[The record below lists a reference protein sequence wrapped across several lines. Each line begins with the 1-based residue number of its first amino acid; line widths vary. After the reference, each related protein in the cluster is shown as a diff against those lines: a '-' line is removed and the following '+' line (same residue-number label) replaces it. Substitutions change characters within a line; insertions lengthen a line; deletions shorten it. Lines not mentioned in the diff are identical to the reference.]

1 MGLWLVRVWAGLTGK
16 ATPLET
22 HLERERKGVLVA
34 LDAEQATRIETTEAL
49 EAERVAHGQTET
61 DLVESKA
68 ELKQVGDERDDYQ
81 GERDK
86 ARRERDRWKT
96 TTQHVYAKALDVLV
110 TRHKDNALVTPGGE
124 GGVEVF
130 VPSDFEL
137 PLPPDGDPASPNSI
151 LAILDRA
158 LKEHPDL
165 IHASGAARRS
175 AGDCYYRDP
184 TVFQQMIDCFVK
196 DYVEAKTNGVSKS
209 LEDHLKD
216 KGYTFDY
223 VRSLSDSTVSL
234 DKRYLLTDKEFLPPG
249 TKNVKASEHFKKGNA
264 QGVDKCFRV
273 YWWWDHKNKRVILNH
288 IGSHLKSPR
297 TT

>member
-16 ATPLET
+16 ATPLESE
-22 HLERERKGVLVA
+22 LERERKCVCAA
-34 LDAEQATRIETTEAL
+34 LHKEQDIRIKTQESLDQEREAHATTES
-49 EAERVAHGQTET
+49 
-61 DLVESKA
+61 DLVETKTDLRDTEQRRDHFLEEACKA
-68 ELKQVGDERDDYQ
+68 ETERDAWKDTTQ
-81 GERDK
+81 RVQVKAQKMLKRRHGDK
-86 ARRERDRWKT
+86 A
-96 TTQHVYAKALDVLV
+96 LV
-110 TRHKDNALVTPGGE
+110 IPKDKVGE
-124 GGVEVF
+124 VVF

-196 DYVEAKTNGVSKS
+196 DYVEAKTNSVSKS
-209 LEDHLKD
+209 LKDHLKD